1 MKQDEAEQVVN
12 RLKGSDS
19 DIEYIKNLTERYFSM
34 IAHMEETSLYDVFM
48 YEKNVT
54 KKTADTLKILSY
66 ENTQLKKE
74 VNGLRKKLKMKIKY
88 NVPQVDEDEQKEY
101 FGGKTESERDQ

>member
-1 MKQDEAEQVVN
+1 MKQYEAEQVVD

-34 IAHMEETSLYDVFM
+34 IAHMEETSLYDVFI

-88 NVPQVDEDEQKEY
+88 NVPQEDEDEQKEY
-101 FGGKTESERDQ
+101 FEGKTESERD

>member
-1 MKQDEAEQVVN
+1 
-12 RLKGSDS
+12 
-19 DIEYIKNLTERYFSM
+19 M

-88 NVPQVDEDEQKEY
+88 NVPQEDEDE
-101 FGGKTESERDQ
+101 

>member
-1 MKQDEAEQVVN
+1 MKQYEVEQVVN
-12 RLKGSDS
+12 RLKGSDP

-88 NVPQVDEDEQKEY
+88 NVPQEGENE
-101 FGGKTESERDQ
+101 T

>member
-1 MKQDEAEQVVN
+1 MKQYEAEQVVN

-34 IAHMEETSLYDVFM
+34 IAHMEETSLYDVFI
-48 YEKNVT
+48 YEKNV
-54 KKTADTLKILSY
+54 
-66 ENTQLKKE
+66 LKKE

-88 NVPQVDEDEQKEY
+88 HVPQEDEDE
-101 FGGKTESERDQ
+101 

>member
-1 MKQDEAEQVVN
+1 
-12 RLKGSDS
+12 
-19 DIEYIKNLTERYFSM
+19 M

-88 NVPQVDEDEQKEY
+88 NVPQGDEDE
-101 FGGKTESERDQ
+101 

>member
-1 MKQDEAEQVVN
+1 MKQYEAEQVVN

-34 IAHMEETSLYDVFM
+34 IAHMEETSLYDVFI

-66 ENTQLKKE
+66 ENTHLKKE

-88 NVPQVDEDEQKEY
+88 NVPQEDEDEQKEY

>member
-1 MKQDEAEQVVN
+1 MKQYEAEQVVN

-34 IAHMEETSLYDVFM
+34 IAHIEETSLYDVFI

-88 NVPQVDEDEQKEY
+88 NVPQEDEDE
-101 FGGKTESERDQ
+101 